1 MSAIP
6 EDAKDFMLR
15 VALHDTAQLIVCGAA
30 LLMAGAHVSD
40 CQNLRAMVGAQR
52 EGVLEAIRI
61 LTLLEGE
68 EAGQ

>member
-6 EDAKDFMLR
+6 EDAKAFVLR
-15 VALHDTAQLIVCGAA
+15 VALHDTAQMLVCAA
-30 LLMAGAHVSD
+30 AMLMAGAHVSD

-52 EGVLEAIRI
+52 EGVLEAIR
-61 LTLLEGE
+61 LLKLLEGG

>member
-6 EDAKDFMLR
+6 DEAKEFMLR
-15 VALHDTAQLIVCGAA
+15 VALHDTAQLIVCSSA
-30 LLMAGAHVSD
+30 LLMAGAHVSH

-52 EGVLEAIRI
+52 EGVLEAIR
-61 LTLLEGE
+61 LLKLLEGG